1 MRNTHTSRSKGNPKK
16 ANKGLCLGIAA
27 VWVFMG
33 IWLAI
38 PPILE
43 KQAALKEQ
51 NRLLDS
57 IAAGDG
63 EITITPQ
70 TLKYEPDF
78 YIEEPPLSSAASEP
92 SDISEALEPVI
103 EETNEPTTTPL
114 VEPVVITGT
123 GVLTIEKIDL
133 VLPVVNGISNEQL
146 KVAIGRVPE
155 TAEIGEIGNAVIAG
169 HRSYDYGQY
178 FNRLGELENGD
189 IIGYTSKSG
198 ESCFFEVFEIV
209 EIEPGDQIAFIQPT
223 DESIITL
230 YTCTPIRTATHRL
243 LVRAAKIID

>member
-16 ANKGLCLGIAA
+16 LNKGLCLGIAA
-27 VWVFMG
+27 VLVFMG

-38 PPILE
+38 SPILE

-63 EITITPQ
+63 EIIITPQ
-70 TLKYEPDF
+70 AIKYEPDF
-78 YIEEPPLSSAASEP
+78 YIDDTAAFEPSASEAAGAP
-92 SDISEALEPVI
+92 AAGPEQESEDEAS
-103 EETNEPTTTPL
+103 
-114 VEPVVITGT
+114 VITGI
-123 GVLTIEKIDL
+123 GIISIEKIDL
-133 VLPVVNGISNEQL
+133 KLPVVDGVTDARL
-146 KVAIGRVPE
+146 KVAVGRVPQ

-189 IIGYTSKSG
+189 IIEYQPKNG
-198 ESCFFEVFEIV
+198 ELMRFEVYDIRTISPDDQSAFE
-209 EIEPGDQIAFIQPT
+209 QPE
-223 DESIITL
+223 DFSEITL
-230 YTCTPIRTATHRL
+230 YTCTPIRQATHRL
-243 LVRAAKIID
+243 LVHAKLINTNKEATE